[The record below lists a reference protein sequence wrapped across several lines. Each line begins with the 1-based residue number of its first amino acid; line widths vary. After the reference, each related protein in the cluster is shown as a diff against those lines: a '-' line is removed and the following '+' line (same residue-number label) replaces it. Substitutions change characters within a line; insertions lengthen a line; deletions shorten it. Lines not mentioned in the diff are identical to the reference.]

1 MKHNDGEMHLAV
13 QIVLLTIGTVG
24 LLAGIVLAIINGI
37 AGNWLGLSIA
47 LHFILGAISALAI
60 LTWHK
65 WGWYLWLGV
74 AASYVIL
81 NSTFVN
87 FPFAGN
93 PIVATLQHIYIIDSL
108 VAINSM
114 VLLLKVKKYGVSTFD
129 MLE

>member
-37 AGNWLGLSIA
+37 AENWLDLSIA

-65 WGWYLWLGV
+65 WGVVPLARSGCKLCD
-74 AASYVIL
+74 IK
-81 NSTFVN
+81 
-87 FPFAGN
+87 
-93 PIVATLQHIYIIDSL
+93 QHLRQFS
-108 VAINSM
+108 V
-114 VLLLKVKKYGVSTFD
+114 
-129 MLE
+129 